1 MNTGILCSFFSEST
15 LKTWSFKKKKKK
27 KGGGVAMLDKST
39 VFKIK
44 WMNLIHLRMSKKK
57 KIKNNVDHFKKVP
70 ENLLFALHILSLSL
84 LQKLRPV
91 AAWTSESKH
100 FTTPADRR

>member
-15 LKTWSFKKKKKK
+15 LKTWSFKKKKEK

-44 WMNLIHLRMSKKK
+44 WMNLIHLRMSQKKK
-57 KIKNNVDHFKKVP
+57 N
-70 ENLLFALHILSLSL
+70 
-84 LQKLRPV
+84 
-91 AAWTSESKH
+91 
-100 FTTPADRR
+100 

>member
-1 MNTGILCSFFSEST
+1 
-15 LKTWSFKKKKKK
+15 
-27 KGGGVAMLDKST
+27 
-39 VFKIK
+39 
-44 WMNLIHLRMSKKK
+44 MNLIHLRMSQKK

-91 AAWTSESKH
+91 AA
-100 FTTPADRR
+100 